1 MTRRLTFP
9 LLLALIS
16 LTGCAVEGNI
26 VPAKTSVSGFD
37 KAFYS
42 GREIERNPNPEGYEE
57 YRIFHQGATGFT
69 PQTAVRNSAIARA
82 TEFCAKQGKGMRILS
97 EHRATGAKILGIF
110 PRVELIF
117 VCPPKVEQAAPVS
130 KYDNLLKAMELLD
143 KGVLTQDEFEREK
156 RKILDG
162 SENF

>member
-42 GREIERNPNPEGYEE
+42 GRAIERNPNP
-57 YRIFHQGATGFT
+57 
-69 PQTAVRNSAIARA
+69 
-82 TEFCAKQGKGMRILS
+82 
-97 EHRATGAKILGIF
+97 
-110 PRVELIF
+110 
-117 VCPPKVEQAAPVS
+117 
-130 KYDNLLKAMELLD
+130 
-143 KGVLTQDEFEREK
+143 
-156 RKILDG
+156 
-162 SENF
+162 